1 MTTQKTTTQKT
12 KTTAMTTTTKT
23 KTEWTLVNR
32 MTKGDEYSI
41 KYKGNV
47 FLMEDQ
53 HEPYSNFKNV
63 NLFVIK
69 DFERK
74 LMTRIF
80 SFEYINSQSKYPQGY
95 ATFEGIKINYS
106 NNGFADTPWKEIGV
120 KAIAYIN
127 ALSND

>member
-1 MTTQKTTTQKT
+1 MATPKTTTQKENKMAT
-12 KTTAMTTTTKT
+12 Q

-106 NNGFADTPWKEIGV
+106 NNGFADTPWKEIGK